1 MRVRVMSF
9 RAALR
14 RLSAARWRRAVGIAL
29 AAGVILAGGQG
40 GAGHS
45 VGHYPSYYP
54 DEIRI
59 DVMSPEA
66 AGKGLADQSLHAY
79 VGAAPKLAQPA
90 PSHIKSVKSLGS
102 FWLLSF
108 DKASSRFPTAEARCA
123 AARGVMAALHD
134 AKADGFVFHPYPV
147 TPYHAD
153 YLHHLDRIE
162 AIRAALG
169 AANDRAALPRVGARD
184 VRAKAI
190 VEARLGRAVSDRAD
204 FVLEEVAVDDL
215 LAAAGVHLNGWSG
228 PPWVK
233 EGWFHA
239 HWLLA
244 PTLGEASRAAVQE
257 VYNRIVHGELRGGL
271 AERADLER
279 RLVAD
284 LTGSCSRLVVG
295 YAAREEF
302 VNEAYPPGAE
312 NIAFDAIEG
321 LNTPIFVRTAKLK
334 DYPWNGKLHLGV
346 RLPPRSAWNPVA
358 GFTDGLGRLLWAA
371 VGDPAMIAFPFNAS
385 WMPNRIQSELTKVE
399 GRSGGIKVPAD
410 ALRPEPGSGL
420 LQPVGGWAFA
430 SAKATYEVLASPF
443 EDGTEQTVGDV
454 LYPYA
459 FLYRWGI
466 RAPGGA
472 PGSAPVS
479 EWAGEPRLAATF
491 AAMEERLV
499 GLKVVRVQETTH
511 NIAEGLTV
519 VTKTPFVEVYL
530 RAAPG
535 DERQVAALAPPWST
549 VPWHLLVLMEEA
561 VSRGWA
567 AFSAEE
573 AARRGVPWLDVVRDP
588 ALKIKLQDLASQFE
602 REAYRPAALRDLVG
616 ADEARARW
624 RALGAFAEKNG
635 HFLVAN
641 GPYRLKSWTPDGVVL
656 EAVREITY
664 PLGFGAFDRFVYPP
678 KAVIEEVKQDGRSI
692 IVRAGIDMTLKA
704 GRGTMH
710 VKEPLQRTTA
720 RGTYPLLVVSRYL
733 LIDAA
738 GKVLKLDK
746 MHWREDGLFTIDLP
760 QGLPPGEHSVTLA
773 IFLDGNTI
781 EPSAR
786 TLQIRRIGASG
797 SPG

>member
-1 MRVRVMSF
+1 MNS
-9 RAALR
+9 RAALQ
-14 RLSAARWRRAVGIAL
+14 RLCAARWRRAVGIAL
-29 AAGVILAGGQG
+29 AVGVILAGGQG

-66 AGKGLADQSLHAY
+66 AGKGLTDQSLHAY
-79 VGAAPKLAQPA
+79 VGSAPKLAQPA

-108 DKASSRFPTAEARCA
+108 DKASSRFPTADARCA
-123 AARGVMAALHD
+123 VARGVMAALSEV
-134 AKADGFVFHPYPV
+134 KADGFVFHPYPI

-169 AANDRAALPRVGARD
+169 AAPDRAALPRVGARGAW
-184 VRAKAI
+184 AKAV
-190 VEARLGRAVSDRAD
+190 VEARLGPSAGDRAD
-204 FVLEEVAVDDL
+204 VVLEEVAVDAL
-215 LAAAGVHLNGWSG
+215 LAAASVHLNGWSG

-244 PTLGEASRAAVQE
+244 PGLDEGSRAAVRE
-257 VYNRIVHGELRGGL
+257 AYDRIVHGELRGGL

-279 RLVAD
+279 RLVAG
-284 LTGSCSRLVVG
+284 LTAGCTRLVVG
-295 YAAREEF
+295 YSAREEL

-346 RLPPRSAWNPVA
+346 GQPPRAAWNPVA

-371 VGDPAMIAFPFNAS
+371 VGDPAMLAFPFNAS
-385 WMPNRIQSELTKVE
+385 WMPNRVQSELTKVE

-410 ALRPEPGSGL
+410 ALRPESGSGA

-443 EDGTEQTVGDV
+443 EDGTEQSVADL

-459 FLYRWGI
+459 FVYRWGA
-466 RAPGGA
+466 RAPGGE
-472 PGSAPVS
+472 P
-479 EWAGEPRLAATF
+479 AGEPRLAATF

-499 GLKVVRVQETTH
+499 GLKVVRVEETTH
-511 NIAEGLTV
+511 NIAEGLSV

-567 AFSAEE
+567 AFSGEE
-573 AARRGVPWLDVVRDP
+573 AARRGVPWLDLVRDS
-588 ALKIKLQDLASQFE
+588 ALKVKLQDLAAQFE
-602 REAYRPAALRDLVG
+602 REGYRPAALQDLVS

-624 RALGAFAEKNG
+624 RSLGAFVEKNG
-635 HFLVAN
+635 HFLIAN
-641 GPYRLKSWTPDGVVL
+641 GPYRLKSWTPDGMVL
-656 EAVREITY
+656 EAVREMTY
-664 PLGFGAFDRFVYPP
+664 PLGFGTFDRFVYPP

-692 IVRAGIDMTLKA
+692 IVRASADMTLKA

-720 RGTYPLLVVSRYL
+720 RGTNPLLVVSRYL

-746 MHWREDGLFTIDLP
+746 MHWRDDGLFTIDLP
-760 QGLPPGEHSVTLA
+760 QDLPPGAYAVTLA
-773 IFLDGNTI
+773 VLLDGNTI